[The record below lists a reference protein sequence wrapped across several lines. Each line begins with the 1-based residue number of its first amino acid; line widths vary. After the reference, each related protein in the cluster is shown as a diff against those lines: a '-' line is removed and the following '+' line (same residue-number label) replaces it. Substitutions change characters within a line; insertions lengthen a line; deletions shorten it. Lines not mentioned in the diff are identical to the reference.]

1 MNRLVLVL
9 AVICAL
15 PVYGQ
20 NRRVTMIFTP
30 QDATFT
36 MAAEE
41 YRRLWDEEGPTIIA
55 AMEQGSGLAFL
66 EKEVKAVI
74 FEGPSSS
81 GFGDRPM
88 MLRASYPPEVKKATL
103 VHELGH
109 RMNGQLRRRPP
120 DIDEHRILFLYL
132 YDVWE
137 SLYGKTFADQQVV
150 IESGRTGLY
159 DYDTAWKWAM
169 AMTKAER
176 ASRFAAIV
184 KDNRR

>member
-1 MNRLVLVL
+1 MKRLVLVAL
-9 AVICAL
+9 FSCAVPTL
-15 PVYGQ
+15 GQ
-20 NRRVTMIFTP
+20 ERRVEMIFTP
-30 QDATFT
+30 QNDTFAA
-36 MAAEE
+36 AAEE
-41 YRRLWDEEGPTIIA
+41 YRRLWAEEGPKIIA
-55 AMEQGSGLAFL
+55 AMERGAGLTFL
-66 EKEVKAVI
+66 EKEVRAVI

-81 GFGDRPM
+81 GFGDTPM
-88 MLRASYPPEVKKATL
+88 MLRASYPPDVKKATL

-109 RMNGQLRRRPP
+109 RMNVQLRCRPR

-137 SLYGKTFADQQVV
+137 GLYGKAFADQQVV
-150 IESGRTGLY
+150 IESGRKGIY

-169 AMTKAER
+169 AIGKEDR

>member
-1 MNRLVLVL
+1 MKRLVLL
-9 AVICAL
+9 ALIVSA
-15 PVYGQ
+15 PAFGQ
-20 NRRVTMIFTP
+20 DRKVNMVFTP
-30 QDATFT
+30 QSEKFEP
-36 MAAEE
+36 AAEE
-41 YRRLWDEEGPTIIA
+41 YRRLWAEEGPTIIQG
-55 AMEQGSGLAFL
+55 MERGSGLTFL

-88 MLRASYPPEVKKATL
+88 MLRASYPPDVKKATL

-109 RMNGQLRRRPP
+109 RMNGQLRRRPR

-137 SLYGKTFADQQVV
+137 SLYGKQFADQQVV
-150 IESGRTGLY
+150 IESGRKGIY
-159 DYDTAWKWAM
+159 DYDTAWKWAK
-169 AMTKAER
+169 AMSKEER

-184 KDNRR
+184 NENRK